1 MDLHQRDCGAGHIV
15 TRPIVLKLSHI
26 RLCAG
31 HRQYTTMQ
39 QYYTGKPAPQLGPPG
54 PNRDDYYSVVCGKY
68 IYVGSQRYRYL
79 P

>member
-1 MDLHQRDCGAGHIV
+1 
-15 TRPIVLKLSHI
+15 
-26 RLCAG
+26 
-31 HRQYTTMQ
+31 MQ